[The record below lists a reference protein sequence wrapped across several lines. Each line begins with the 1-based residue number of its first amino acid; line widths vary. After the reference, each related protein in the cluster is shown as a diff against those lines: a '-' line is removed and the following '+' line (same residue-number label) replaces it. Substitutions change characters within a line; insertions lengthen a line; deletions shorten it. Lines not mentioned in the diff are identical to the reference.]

1 MPDIT
6 ARIRRRLFS
15 GLICKIWRKIMIYEL
30 AKPEDLQSVYNK
42 NNIPEVLSN
51 GSSRFFLRASQ

>member
-1 MPDIT
+1 
-6 ARIRRRLFS
+6 
-15 GLICKIWRKIMIYEL
+15 MIYEL